1 MAPSRVALVQ
11 IPQLRFGSPSDP
23 TLLDPPSLS
32 HSHSHSH
39 ASTPPL
45 SHTPSHTPSH
55 NPSHNPSSPATFSLL
70 PPSTD
75 VVVVGNGPA
84 GILLSLLLS
93 GYEPFYRADP
103 STPHPDPILHGM
115 LAPTAWTGCR
125 PRSLLKQDFVQLTN
139 HIQHQLAEAGRDA
152 NPISAMFD
160 SLAHPLLD
168 TRRGEYP
175 SFLEWRHSD
184 NTATHHM
191 KPSRP
196 VCEGFDSP
204 PPTPVLAHS
213 SMAKTMKMATV
224 ERRQVS
230 TARPHIVLG
239 RGDVGGIWADM
250 EEDHNQTLS
259 YHEHMELPLYSF
271 KEFLQQHPEHGNAD
285 LERPLRSTVSAYYKS
300 YVQQV
305 GIQSNFSNHTTV
317 TGIYH
322 LKDLENH
329 CCCAMDPQQRQDRTK
344 GRGATISSTQCTP
357 KSQNQ
362 NIGGPCRT
370 CAQFRYAILGYIE
383 TTLDSGDRT
392 AKKRTKFLIRSK
404 TVILATGTFDQP
416 KKLPAASIH
425 PCTPPPPRTSAGA
438 TIQQTFH
445 DTRQLEEWMVRNSTV
460 PMSLTPPVAMT
471 LQAQSNHTMAPTEV
485 SPPPS
490 PSASSSLL
498 ASPTFQVLDQD
509 VPSSINMITTES
521 PTLAAQLPIVIVGT
535 GLSAADAILL
545 IQEKQPWRR
554 IIHIYKHFSAS
565 EPSPLKR
572 CHRDVYP
579 EYASVWV
586 RMKKSA
592 TLKNSVQSYSPSSSS
607 SPSSRYFS
615 VFGDIKSADSCDQC
629 KALLMKGESAETT
642 QQQLSPLCT
651 GCSYRGLP
659 DASVSSWDPVT
670 GEIVIILSH
679 GVVIQERVAA
689 VGVFIGKQ
697 VHMGF
702 LKGSLS
708 QELLSTGGRTPDSS
722 MGGVLKSGTVAA
734 TKSRVGRKSRHGQR
748 RDSSIH
754 SDNLMVDIPTPPCS
768 PPRSPVLRPRYGPTF
783 GWQKLVFQAAAQG
796 LGLLRRER
804 KKTQKN
810 KTNEKDES
818 SRIVKRHEGTVAKD
832 AEGGSV
838 EGVEDMDEDAE
849 ELDDGSDDTA
859 ELTASDDDYKVDE
872 SQVLTLL
879 QPLVSDLY
887 TFRIIP
893 TGVAATGSGSL
904 GDPMA
909 MASPTIGSPALDKM
923 APTYPMKPKRCTRL
937 PCYPLRHSSATAIP
951 AESNESKTTRVSQVD
966 GLLLLDHG
974 SDKKHDLDQDTEGDM
989 AIAEGGKVARE
1000 GIVGRM
1006 TRTMSSCISMPCSP
1020 LLGCRTI
1027 CPELGTPPPLTLC
1040 STAATT
1046 VSATTVSTAATD
1058 TSSSPAETS
1067 PSMPTITTT
1076 PQTCKNTHPSTT
1088 AVGLAAAEDRQ
1099 SHAGSKGQAIAVEEY
1114 DDIEDGEEEEIVPL
1128 MDQSIYA
1135 AGAITGSKFV
1145 RYVLGNGMAIVADIL
1160 RSETP

>member
-1 MAPSRVALVQ
+1 
-11 IPQLRFGSPSDP
+11 
-23 TLLDPPSLS
+23 
-32 HSHSHSH
+32 
-39 ASTPPL
+39 
-45 SHTPSHTPSH
+45 
-55 NPSHNPSSPATFSLL
+55 
-70 PPSTD
+70 
-75 VVVVGNGPA
+75 
-84 GILLSLLLS
+84 
-93 GYEPFYRADP
+93 
-103 STPHPDPILHGM
+103 
-115 LAPTAWTGCR
+115 
-125 PRSLLKQDFVQLTN
+125 
-139 HIQHQLAEAGRDA
+139 
-152 NPISAMFD
+152 
-160 SLAHPLLD
+160 
-168 TRRGEYP
+168 
-175 SFLEWRHSD
+175 
-184 NTATHHM
+184 M
-191 KPSRP
+191 KLSRP
-196 VCEGFDSP
+196 VCDGFDSP

-213 SMAKTMKMATV
+213 SMAKAMKMATV

-250 EEDHNQTLS
+250 EQDHNQTLS

-285 LERPLRSTVSAYYKS
+285 LERPLRSTVSAYYKT

-329 CCCAMDPQQRQDRTK
+329 CCCAMDPQQRQGRTK
-344 GRGATISSTQCTP
+344 GRANNGRAPMSSTQNTP

-362 NIGGPCRT
+362 SIGGPCRT

-383 TTLDSGDRT
+383 TTLGSGDRT

-404 TVILATGTFDQP
+404 TVVLATGTFDQP

-445 DTRQLEEWMVRNSTV
+445 DTRQLEEWMVRNSIV
-460 PMSLTPPVAMT
+460 PMSLTPPGAMT
-471 LQAQSNHTMAPTEV
+471 LQDQSNHTMAPTEV

-490 PSASSSLL
+490 PPASSSLL
-498 ASPTFQVLDQD
+498 ASPTLQALDQN
-509 VPSSINMITTES
+509 VPLSTNMTTTES
-521 PTLAAQLPIVIVGT
+521 PTLTTQLPIVIVGT

-592 TLKNSVQSYSPSSSS
+592 TLKNSVQSYSSSSSS
-607 SPSSRYFS
+607 SPSSRHCS
-615 VFGDIKSADSCDQC
+615 VFGDAKSADSCDQC
-629 KALLMKGESAETT
+629 KALLTKNESAEPT

-708 QELLSTGGRTPDSS
+708 QELLSTGGRTTSPS
-722 MGGVLKSGTVAA
+722 MGGVMKSGAVAA
-734 TKSRVGRKSRHGQR
+734 AKSRLGRKSRHGR

-754 SDNLMVDIPTPPCS
+754 SDSLTVDIPTPPCT
-768 PPRSPVLRPRYGPTF
+768 PPRSPVLKPRNGPTF

-804 KKTQKN
+804 KKTKKN

-818 SRIVKRHEGTVAKD
+818 SRVVKRHEGTVTKD
-832 AEGGSV
+832 AEGGGV
-838 EGVEDMDEDAE
+838 EGIEDMDEDAE
-849 ELDDGSDDTA
+849 ELDDDSDDTA

-879 QPLVSDLY
+879 KPLVSDLY

-893 TGVAATGSGSL
+893 TGVTATSPGYL

-909 MASPTIGSPALDKM
+909 MALPTIGSPALDKM
-923 APTYPMKPKRCTRL
+923 APAYPMKPKRCTRL

-951 AESNESKTTRVSQVD
+951 EESNESKTTRVVSQVD
-966 GLLLLDHG
+966 SLLLLDHG

-989 AIAEGGKVARE
+989 ATAEGGKVARE

-1020 LLGCRTI
+1020 LLGCRTM
-1027 CPELGTPPPLTLC
+1027 CSELGTPPPLTLC

-1046 VSATTVSTAATD
+1046 ASATTISTVATD
-1058 TSSSPAETS
+1058 TSSSPPPEAS
-1067 PSMPTITTT
+1067 PSLSTTTTTTT
-1076 PQTCKNTHPSTT
+1076 PLQTCKNTHASTT
-1088 AVGLAAAEDRQ
+1088 AVGIAAAEDRQ
-1099 SHAGSKGQAIAVEEY
+1099 SHVGSKGQVVAVEEY
-1114 DDIEDGEEEEIVPL
+1114 DEIEDGEEEVIAPL

-1145 RYVLGNGMAIVADIL
+1145 RYVLGNGIAIVADIL

>member
-1 MAPSRVALVQ
+1 
-11 IPQLRFGSPSDP
+11 
-23 TLLDPPSLS
+23 
-32 HSHSHSH
+32 
-39 ASTPPL
+39 
-45 SHTPSHTPSH
+45 
-55 NPSHNPSSPATFSLL
+55 
-70 PPSTD
+70 
-75 VVVVGNGPA
+75 
-84 GILLSLLLS
+84 
-93 GYEPFYRADP
+93 
-103 STPHPDPILHGM
+103 
-115 LAPTAWTGCR
+115 
-125 PRSLLKQDFVQLTN
+125 
-139 HIQHQLAEAGRDA
+139 
-152 NPISAMFD
+152 
-160 SLAHPLLD
+160 
-168 TRRGEYP
+168 
-175 SFLEWRHSD
+175 
-184 NTATHHM
+184 
-191 KPSRP
+191 
-196 VCEGFDSP
+196 
-204 PPTPVLAHS
+204 
-213 SMAKTMKMATV
+213 
-224 ERRQVS
+224 
-230 TARPHIVLG
+230 
-239 RGDVGGIWADM
+239 
-250 EEDHNQTLS
+250 
-259 YHEHMELPLYSF
+259 MELPLYSF

-285 LERPLRSTVSAYYKS
+285 LERPLRSTVSAYYKT

-305 GIQSNFSNHTTV
+305 GIQSNFSDHTTV

-329 CCCAMDPQQRQDRTK
+329 CCCAMDPQQRQGRTK
-344 GRGATISSTQCTP
+344 GRANNGGATMSSTQSTP

-383 TTLDSGDRT
+383 TTLGSGDRT

-445 DTRQLEEWMVRNSTV
+445 DTRQLEEWMVRNSIV
-460 PMSLTPPVAMT
+460 PMSLTPTAAMT
-471 LQAQSNHTMAPTEV
+471 LQAQSNLTMAPTEV

-498 ASPTFQVLDQD
+498 ASPTLQALDQN
-509 VPSSINMITTES
+509 VPSSTNMTES
-521 PTLAAQLPIVIVGT
+521 PSLAAQLPIVIVGT

-554 IIHIYKHFSAS
+554 IVHIYKHFSAS

-592 TLKNSVQSYSPSSSS
+592 TLKNSVKSYSSSSSS
-607 SPSSRYFS
+607 SPSSRHCS
-615 VFGDIKSADSCDQC
+615 VFGDAKSADSCDQC
-629 KALLMKGESAETT
+629 KALLTKSEGAETT
-642 QQQLSPLCT
+642 RQQLSPLCT

-702 LKGSLS
+702 LRGSLS
-708 QELLSTGGRTPDSS
+708 QELLSTGGRATSPS
-722 MGGVLKSGTVAA
+722 MGGILKSGAVAA
-734 TKSRVGRKSRHGQR
+734 TKSRLGRKSRHGQR
-748 RDSSIH
+748 RDTSIH
-754 SDNLMVDIPTPPCS
+754 SDSSMVDIPTPPCT

-804 KKTQKN
+804 KKTLKN

-818 SRIVKRHEGTVAKD
+818 SGVVKRHEGAVAKKV
-832 AEGGSV
+832 EGGSM

-849 ELDDGSDDTA
+849 ELDDDSDDTA

-893 TGVAATGSGSL
+893 TGVAATSPGTL

-909 MASPTIGSPALDKM
+909 MASPTIGSPALDMM
-923 APTYPMKPKRCTRL
+923 ASAYPMKPKRCTRL

-951 AESNESKTTRVSQVD
+951 VESNESKTTRVLSQVD

-989 AIAEGGKVARE
+989 DTAEGGKVARE

-1020 LLGCRTI
+1020 LLGCRTM
-1027 CPELGTPPPLTLC
+1027 CSELGTPPPLTLC

-1046 VSATTVSTAATD
+1046 VNATTISTVATD
-1058 TSSSPAETS
+1058 TSSPPAETS
-1067 PSMPTITTT
+1067 PSLSTTTTT
-1076 PQTCKNTHPSTT
+1076 PQTCKNTHASTIAAGI
-1088 AVGLAAAEDRQ
+1088 AVAENRQ
-1099 SHAGSKGQAIAVEEY
+1099 SHVGSKGQAVEEY
-1114 DDIEDGEEEEIVPL
+1114 DEIEDDQEEEIAPL

-1145 RYVLGNGMAIVADIL
+1145 RYVLGNGIAIVADIL